1 MLLLFDVTGCIPL
14 LVILLSVFFFILVLF
29 FFFSVAEEF
38 LHLRQWSAPRF
49 GSFNTFRGGLL
60 LRPDVRTFLFA
71 YTVAFDC

>member
-1 MLLLFDVTGCIPL
+1 MDTFVGHT
-14 LVILLSVFFFILVLF
+14 VERFFLYSSSFFF